1 MEEHKITKMNDQCDE
16 VANIMKAIAHPQR
29 LMLMC
34 HLSEGEKN
42 VSELLSLCEIS
53 QSQLSQF
60 LNRMHRERLLA
71 LRKDGQYSYYSIA
84 DERVKKLMMAMQ
96 KVFCG

>member
-1 MEEHKITKMNDQCDE
+1 MEEQKIAKINDECDE
-16 VANIMKAIAHPQR
+16 VANILKAIAHPQR

-84 DERVKKLMMAMQ
+84 DERVKKLMMSMQ

>member
-1 MEEHKITKMNDQCDE
+1 MEEQKIAKMNEQCDE

-84 DERVKKLMMAMQ
+84 DERVKKLMMSMQ

>member
-1 MEEHKITKMNDQCDE
+1 
-16 VANIMKAIAHPQR
+16 MKAIAHPQR

-42 VSELLSLCEIS
+42 VSELLTLCEIS

-71 LRKDGQYSYYSIA
+71 LRKDGQYSFYSIA

>member
-1 MEEHKITKMNDQCDE
+1 MNLKLLQAKCVE
-16 VANIMKAIAHPQR
+16 VSAIMKAISHPQR

-42 VSELLSLCEIS
+42 VSELLELCELS

-60 LNRMHRERLLA
+60 LNRLQREKLLNV
-71 LRKDGQYSYYSIA
+71 RRDGNFSYYSIA
-84 DERVKKLMMAMQ
+84 DKNITKLIQSMQ
-96 KVFCG
+96 KIFC